1 MLALLLV
8 LVTQTPV
15 LQESFTNGQK
25 TLNWVSYFHQIDTTL
40 TPEDSMVVVQDSTT
54 PEGDGWA
61 GLVLQ
66 AGGSPSGIAYA
77 EDHIFSDSL
86 TVEAWIYTQVTPA
99 MGPYNGL
106 VFFVDPVT
114 GGYYSLIADFD
125 SDGRIR
131 VAHHDTSFMPTVI
144 HVWTASNGD
153 FQLPSASSWHRFKLV
168 YQNNQIWVYFDG
180 NLLPGCPIQ
189 DNTGSITVGYIGF
202 YTFIFSGE
210 ASTKVD
216 GIVAYDSP
224 LVGVNENFTFNEKPS
239 ISYRSGHL
247 KILGLNEGLHTL
259 KVFDITGRRVLNRV
273 FRGERLSLPVNLKSG
288 VYVIRLDEHS
298 DRIAVIR

>member
-8 LVTQTPV
+8 FITQTPV

-25 TLNWVSYFHQIDTTL
+25 SLNWVSYFHQIDSTL

-54 PEGDGWA
+54 PEGDGWV

-77 EDHIFSDSL
+77 EDYVFSDSL

-114 GGYYSLIADFD
+114 GSYYSLIADFD

-131 VAHHDTSFMPTVI
+131 VAHHDTSFMPNVI

-153 FQLPSASSWHRFKLV
+153 FQLPSTSSWHRFKLV
-168 YQNNQIWVYFDG
+168 YNNNQIWVYFDG

-189 DNTGSITVGYIGF
+189 DNTGSITAGYVGF
-202 YTFIFSGE
+202 YTFIFSGS
-210 ASTKVD
+210 ASTLVD
-216 GIVAYDSP
+216 GIVAYSSP
-224 LVGVNENFTFNEKPS
+224 LVGISENTAVQPEIMYSHGNLN
-239 ISYRSGHL
+239 ISGLQAGIHDL
-247 KILGLNEGLHTL
+247 KI
-259 KVFDITGRRVLNRV
+259 FDITGRRVLNRI
-273 FRGERLSLPVNLKSG
+273 FRGERLSLPLQLNSG
-288 VYVIRLDEHS
+288 VYVIRVDTRS
-298 DRIAVIR
+298 DRIVIVK

>member
-8 LVTQTPV
+8 FITQTPV

-25 TLNWVSYFHQIDTTL
+25 SLNWVSYFHQIDSTL

-54 PEGDGWA
+54 PEGDGWV

-77 EDHIFSDSL
+77 EDYVFSDSL

-114 GGYYSLIADFD
+114 GSYYSLIADFD

-131 VAHHDTSFMPTVI
+131 IAHHDTSFMPNVI

-153 FQLPSASSWHRFKLV
+153 FQLPSTSSWHRFKLV
-168 YQNNQIWVYFDG
+168 YNNNQIWVYFDG

-189 DNTGSITVGYIGF
+189 DNTGSITAGYVGF
-202 YTFIFSGE
+202 YTFIFSGS
-210 ASTKVD
+210 ASTLVD
-216 GIVAYDSP
+216 GIVAYSSP
-224 LVGVNENFTFNEKPS
+224 LVGISENTAVQPEIMYSHGNLN
-239 ISYRSGHL
+239 ISGLQAGIHDL
-247 KILGLNEGLHTL
+247 KI
-259 KVFDITGRRVLNRV
+259 FDITGRRVLNRI
-273 FRGERLSLPVNLKSG
+273 FRGERLSLPLQLNSG
-288 VYVIRLDEHS
+288 VYVIRVDTRS
-298 DRIAVIR
+298 DRIVIVK

>member
-8 LVTQTPV
+8 FVAQSPV
-15 LQESFTNGQK
+15 LQESFTSGQK
-25 TLNWVSYFHQIDTTL
+25 TLTWVSYFHQIDSTL
-40 TPEDSMVVVQDSTT
+40 TPEDSMIVVQDSTT

-131 VAHHDTSFMPTVI
+131 VAHHDTSFMPNVI

-153 FQLPSASSWHRFKLV
+153 FQLPSVSSWHRFRLV
-168 YQNNQIWVYFDG
+168 YQNRQIWVYFDG
-180 NLLPGCPIQ
+180 TLLPGCPIQ
-189 DNTGSITVGYIGF
+189 DNTGGIPVGYIGF
-202 YTFIFSGE
+202 YTFIFSGT
-210 ASTKVD
+210 ASTSVD

-224 LVGVNENFTFNEKPS
+224 IVGVTEGNDWENTPVIFYSGGRLN
-239 ISYRSGHL
+239 IS
-247 KILGLNEGLHTL
+247 GLNSGIHIFR
-259 KVFDITGRRVLNRV
+259 VFDIAGRRIIYRR
-273 FRGERLSLPVNLKSG
+273 FTGERLSVPMRSG
-288 VYVIRLDEHS
+288 VYVIRLDERTE
-298 DRIAVIR
+298 RIAVVR